1 MIFFQRSQQMQFH
14 EKFWAML
21 NTPFKREKEVL
32 SDLVFDFLMV
42 LLETKTPV
50 ARSAEFLLEL
60 MNKTIEYEAEGG
72 QTEKRSYDEIREAH
86 GLWSMEKLVHEFR
99 KLFVDKT
106 NFMNIYSHPTDLTKP
121 SPRESYYNFT
131 HRPTINVYSA
141 KLDVSSDFPLEFH
154 GSFLIFSNNTKM
166 KIT

>member
-1 MIFFQRSQQMQFH
+1 MQFH
-14 EKFWAML
+14 EKFWAIL
-21 NTPFKREKEVL
+21 NTPFNREKEVL

-50 ARSAEFLLEL
+50 SRSSDFLLEL

-72 QTEKRSYDEIREAH
+72 QIEKRSYNEVREAN
-86 GLWSMEKLVHEFR
+86 GLWSMEKLVQEFR

-106 NFMNIYSHPTDLTKP
+106 NFMNIYSHPTEMTKQT
-121 SPRESYYNFT
+121 PRESYYNHP

-141 KLDVSSDFPLEFH
+141 KLDVNYDCLRVWINVL
-154 GSFLIFSNNTKM
+154 LI
-166 KIT
+166 IQ